1 MPYYHWKGVDLA
13 GQIKAGRVFSASTPA
28 LDLLLFKRDIALISW
43 KILPIRFL
51 PSITKETIM
60 QFFERLA
67 TLLRAGVLVPEALV
81 ILRDTMG
88 HVRVQILIDDIV
100 KQVERGTPL
109 HKALA
114 TYPDIFDER
123 MIQMVYIGQE
133 TGSLPITVAAIA
145 SYLETV
151 LAFRAKV
158 KAAAMMPLISF
169 LFFLAIVAVII
180 VGIIPTFA
188 SVFSSVNQ
196 PLPMVTRSLLAIS
209 DFLRSWQGLVV
220 VGLGSIVLFWGVR
233 WLFKRPSVKQAWDVM
248 VINMPYVRDITYD
261 TQRAWFLDSL
271 VLLVKGG
278 MPLVPALSIAER
290 SCVNSRIYSY
300 VATISNA
307 VALGSPLSIA
317 LEQCP
322 GGIFAPESIAI
333 IAVGENIGQL
343 VSALS
348 QTAEIS
354 RTRAARSI
362 AFITTVI
369 QPLLLIILGLMIMLL
384 ILAVYAPIFTLSW
397 AI

>member
-1 MPYYHWKGVDLA
+1 
-13 GQIKAGRVFSASTPA
+13 
-28 LDLLLFKRDIALISW
+28 
-43 KILPIRFL
+43 
-51 PSITKETIM
+51 
-60 QFFERLA
+60 
-67 TLLRAGVLVPEALV
+67 
-81 ILRDTMG
+81 
-88 HVRVQILIDDIV
+88 
-100 KQVERGTPL
+100 
-109 HKALA
+109 
-114 TYPDIFDER
+114 
-123 MIQMVYIGQE
+123 
-133 TGSLPITVAAIA
+133 
-145 SYLETV
+145 
-151 LAFRAKV
+151 
-158 KAAAMMPLISF
+158 
-169 LFFLAIVAVII
+169 
-180 VGIIPTFA
+180 
-188 SVFSSVNQ
+188 
-196 PLPMVTRSLLAIS
+196 
-209 DFLRSWQGLVV
+209 
-220 VGLGSIVLFWGVR
+220 
-233 WLFKRPSVKQAWDVM
+233 M

-290 SCVNSRIYSY
+290 SCVNSRIYEY
-300 VATISNA
+300 VSTISHA

-322 GGIFAPESIAI
+322 GEVFVPESIAI